1 MWGLNDPSKQREV
14 KKLIR
19 DQTADLVY
27 LVETKVRDR
36 NGLQIKEALFPNWGF
51 LNNYDNHELGRIWV
65 CWNTNIFHVLMVLKA
80 DQVIH
85 WEVVFLSNSAK
96 WEVPFVYGAYCGFK
110 RQELWQAI
118 SGLQWRTRD
127 RSWVVLGDFNV
138 VKDSS
143 ERFGGL
149 GHPGFEAEFA
159 NWMGVQGLFD
169 HPYIGV
175 LFSWNNKRDA
185 TAFLARKLDK
195 ALNNSI

>member
-1 MWGLNDPSKQREV
+1 MCWNVWGLNDPSKQREV

-19 DQTADLVY
+19 DQRADLVY

-110 RQELWQAI
+110 RSCGKPFL
-118 SGLQWRTRD
+118 D
-127 RSWVVLGDFNV
+127 YN
-138 VKDSS
+138 
-143 ERFGGL
+143 GGL
-149 GHPGFEAEFA
+149 EIDLGWFWGIS
-159 NWMGVQGLFD
+159 M
-169 HPYIGV
+169 
-175 LFSWNNKRDA
+175 
-185 TAFLARKLDK
+185 
-195 ALNNSI
+195 